1 MARLIPRLLR
11 LAVHRV
17 AGPPTDREA
26 GRALARK
33 AAELARK
40 KAAAGRPQLIAH
52 LASFG
57 PAGER
62 RLQILNG
69 DQRDV

>member
-11 LAVHRV
+11 LAVHRL

-33 AAELARK
+33 AAELARQ

-57 PAGER
+57 EFARGIDRLTEGEP
-62 RLQILNG
+62 NA
-69 DQRDV
+69 